1 MSKLPVIIIVLA
13 LVVLIGGA
21 VFLAGWN
28 IPAPSAVVEKTIPD
42 GRFPN

>member
-1 MSKLPVIIIVLA
+1 MSKLPVVIIVLA

-21 VFLAGWN
+21 VFLAGWD

>member
-1 MSKLPVIIIVLA
+1 MSKLPVIIIALA

-21 VFLAGWN
+21 VFLAGWD

-42 GRFPN
+42 GRFPH